1 GSARHDHSSSQLLLI
16 ELMIF
21 YHIKA
26 EVSRT
31 FPKIIKKI
39 FKKLLQN
46 KVKCDIMP
54 IVSESG
60 RLSTLKLLL

>member
-1 GSARHDHSSSQLLLI
+1 M
-16 ELMIF
+16 ELRIF

-31 FPKIIKKI
+31 FLKLIEKI

-54 IVSESG
+54 VVSESG
-60 RLSTLKLLL
+60 RLSTLKLLFGDNEKVSRKEQ